1 MRTKLFLLILL
12 WNCFTLFSLLAQ
24 KNSHAFVDGEGILR
38 WSNDSSEIHGFGINY
53 TVPFAHSFRM
63 AMRMGISH
71 EEAIRQ
77 DVYHFARLDMD
88 LFRVHVWD
96 TEISDSVGNLLE
108 NEHLRLFDFAVK
120 EMKKRGMKFIIT
132 PIAFWGNGWP
142 EPDEE
147 TPGFS
152 HRYGKAACLTDPDAI
167 MAQQRYLKQ
176 FLNHVNP
183 YTGLAYKEDPDVIAF
198 EISNEPHHHQPKKE
212 VREYINKMVQAMRYT
227 GTQKPIFYN
236 MSHSIHLVDAYL
248 EADIQGGTFQWYP
261 SGLVAGHAL
270 RGNFLPYV
278 DKYVIPFAGHP
289 GFKNKAKIIY
299 EFDPADVSGNY
310 IYPAMAR
317 TFREAG
323 FQLATQF
330 AYDAMFLAPYNTN
343 YGTHFMSLP
352 YAPQK
357 AISLKIA
364 SAVFHEVPMKKDFGS
379 YPENTRFE
387 GFRVN
392 YEKDLAEY
400 LSETRFFYSNHTRSE
415 PPAPEHL
422 KEIAGFG
429 CSPLVKYSGTGAYF
443 LDKLGN
449 GIWRLEVMPDAYW
462 LDDPYSPVS
471 PNHQKAAVNHSLHE
485 MQIILPDLGENFSA
499 QKIAPSANNELK
511 CVNGKLM
518 VSPGVFILQAW
529 GAKRKINPT
538 DSYKNILINEYVAP
552 DTNLDTIVIK
562 NLTPPR
568 AIVADSAYIS
578 FKIIAS
584 QLPKQVK
591 VFIKRHR
598 RTIEISAFKTGS
610 NTYQA
615 MLPAELTQ
623 AGRVDYFISIKTE
636 ENRWL
641 TYPSNLEGKPDDWDF
656 VAKKN
661 FHIDFLPA
669 TTPILL
675 WKAENHWPR
684 TLSDGVGN
692 VDLKPSFNGDYLL
705 YQISLPETREFD
717 GLPLHTLRYYFGN
730 DIKGLRTLLNEKG
743 YLMVEGQNLGD
754 DQPELEIALVTSDGS
769 VRSKVIKLNRS
780 DQKYKIPLQT
790 MQPGKFVL
798 IPRAFPSFL
807 PYYVNI
813 NEQVPFDIHN
823 IEIVRISLLNNESTN
838 LQFGLHKI
846 WLE

>member
-1 MRTKLFLLILL
+1 MRTKLFVLILI
-12 WNCFTLFSLLAQ
+12 WNGFTFFSLLAQ
-24 KNSHAFVDGEGILR
+24 NNSHAFVDGKGILR

-63 AMRMGISH
+63 AKRMGISH

-77 DVYHFARLDMD
+77 DVYHFARLDLD

-108 NEHLRLFDFAVK
+108 NEHLRLFDFAIK

-152 HRYGKAACLTDPDAI
+152 HRYGKAACLTNPDAI
-167 MAQQRYLKQ
+167 IAQQRYLKQ
-176 FLNHVNP
+176 FINHVNP
-183 YTGLAYKEDPDVIAF
+183 YTELAYKEDPDVIAF
-198 EISNEPHHHQPKKE
+198 EISNEPHHNQPKE
-212 VREYINKMVQAMRYT
+212 AVREYINKMVQAMRHT

-278 DKYVIPFAGHP
+278 DKYVLPFAGHR
-289 GFKNKAKIIY
+289 GFQNKAKIIY
-299 EFDPADVSGNY
+299 EFDPADVAGNY

-317 TFREAG
+317 SFRVAG

-392 YEKDLAEY
+392 YEADLAEY
-400 LSETRFFYSNHTRSE
+400 LSETRFFYSNHTHSE
-415 PPAPEHL
+415 PPAPDHL

-429 CSPLVKYSGTGAYF
+429 CSPLVQYTGTGAYF
-443 LDKLGN
+443 LDKLEDGV
-449 GIWRLEVMPDAYW
+449 WRLEVMPDAYW

-471 PNHQKAAVNHSLHE
+471 PNHPKAAVNHSLHE

-499 QKIAPSANNELK
+499 QKLAPSANNEWK
-511 CVNGKLM
+511 SVNGKWM
-518 VSPGVFILQAW
+518 ISPGVFILK
-529 GAKRKINPT
+529 AKKANRKIDPT
-538 DSYKNILINEYVAP
+538 DSYKNILIKEFVAP
-552 DTNLDTIVIK
+552 DTNLDTIIIK
-562 NLTPPR
+562 NLTPSK
-568 AIVADSAYIS
+568 AMVADSVCIS
-578 FKIIAS
+578 FEIIAS
-584 QLPKQVK
+584 PLPKQVK
-591 VFIKRHR
+591 VFIQR
-598 RTIEISAFKTGS
+598 RWRPFEISAFKTGG
-610 NTYQA
+610 NTFQA
-615 MLPAELTQ
+615 LIPAELTH
-623 AGRVDYFISIKTE
+623 AGRLDYFISIKTE

-641 TYPSNLEGKPDDWDF
+641 TYPSNLAGQPDDWDF
-656 VAKKN
+656 VAKN
-661 FHIDFLPA
+661 TFHIDFLPA

-675 WKAENHWPR
+675 WKAGTHWSR

-692 VDLKPSFNGDYLL
+692 VDLKPSFDEDYLL
-705 YQISLPETREFD
+705 YQIAWPETQGKD
-717 GLPLHTLRYYFGN
+717 DLPLHTFKYYFGD
-730 DIKGLRTLLNEKG
+730 DIKGFRHLLNEKG

-754 DQPELEIALVTSDGS
+754 DQPELEISLITRSGS
-769 VRSKVIKLNRS
+769 VRSKRIKLDRS

-790 MQPGKFVL
+790 MQPGKLALV
-798 IPRAFPSFL
+798 PRAFPTFL
-807 PYYVNI
+807 PYFADVDHGLSFDFNDI
-813 NEQVPFDIHN
+813 ECVQV
-823 IEIVRISLLNNESTN
+823 SLKNREASN
-838 LQFGLHKI
+838 LKFRLDKI